1 MKVVIKSNESDPG
14 VTQELLFQDKAIHK
28 FSIKKGSRK
37 DFKFKDINVSYLT
50 GLVLRYS
57 PLTQKKLFY
66 LRYKY
71 KGKAIPLPLWEF
83 IPGHSVATT
92 RKSSWQIAR
101 PKEVASI
108 LKNHYIVLSSIQPG

>member
-28 FSIKKGSRK
+28 LSIKRGSRK

-66 LRYKY
+66 LS
-71 KGKAIPLPLWEF
+71 F
-83 IPGHSVATT
+83 FSC
-92 RKSSWQIAR
+92 
-101 PKEVASI
+101 
-108 LKNHYIVLSSIQPG
+108 VLN